1 LFVLDEVQTGMFR
14 TGTFLAAHQFGV
26 HPDIVILAKALS
38 GGLMPVSATLMT
50 EQVYNSVYS
59 SLRRAIVHTS
69 TFSENALS
77 MRAGLAT
84 LKVLENE
91 QLGPRAT
98 ILGEQFRDKLR
109 HALAPYAL
117 VKEVRGMGLLCGI
130 EFAPPKNLAL
140 RALYGAFH
148 RIHPA
153 MFGQVM
159 VMRMFRENFLTQIC
173 GNNFMV
179 LKAAPPLVI
188 SEAHLDE
195 FISAIRDVVALADSS
210 PAFWTEALALARR
223 AAKI

>member
-1 LFVLDEVQTGMFR
+1 
-14 TGTFLAAHQFGV
+14 
-26 HPDIVILAKALS
+26 
-38 GGLMPVSATLMT
+38 
-50 EQVYNSVYS
+50 VYS

-84 LKVLENE
+84 LEVLERE
-91 QLGPRAT
+91 RLGQRAT

-117 VKEVRGMGLLCGI
+117 VREVRGMGLLWGI
-130 EFAPPKNLAL
+130 EFAPPKSLAL
-140 RALYGAFH
+140 RALYEAFY

-159 VMRMFRENFLTQIC
+159 VMRMLREKNFLTQIC

-188 SEAHLDE
+188 SEAYLDE
-195 FISAIRDVVALADSS
+195 FVGAIREVVALADSA
-210 PAFWTEALALARR
+210 PAFWTEVLALARR
-223 AAKI
+223 AANI